1 MPIQW
6 RNGRDA
12 LYSCAEIRAVGPK
25 EPLYTAIAEEK
36 EDEVGREVV

>member
-12 LYSCAEIRAVGPK
+12 LYGRAEIRAVSPK
-25 EPLYTAIAEEK
+25 EPLYTARAEEE
-36 EDEVGREVV
+36 EDEVGREIV